1 VPIVGEFGIA
11 ADENPVLIF
20 VALTRL
26 LLDVL
31 LIANCIAFQ

>member
-1 VPIVGEFGIA
+1 VPIVGALGIA
-11 ADENPVLIF
+11 ADEKPVLIF